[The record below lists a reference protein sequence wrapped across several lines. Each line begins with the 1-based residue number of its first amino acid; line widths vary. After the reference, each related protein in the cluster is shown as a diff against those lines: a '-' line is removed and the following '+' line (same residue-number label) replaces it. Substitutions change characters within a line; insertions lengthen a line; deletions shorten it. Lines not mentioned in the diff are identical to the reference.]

1 MQADSNLN
9 LPDIYNSKDY
19 RSFLKEYFEY
29 KKIRNLKYSFAV
41 FSRFLGFTSRSF
53 IQDVISG
60 KKNISLESIDKFRVL
75 FPRRV
80 DSFEHFRKLVL
91 RDQTK
96 KDNERSYYDSQIL
109 FERSKTKHEMPSH
122 DYSLYSDWY
131 FVPIFFLACDPSF
144 EDDVDWITK
153 KLMFSLSKADAQKA
167 IETLYHLKYWEKG
180 ADGKTKPQFDVIS
193 SHAET
198 NRNILKGFHSRMIDL
213 ARLACDFQFNER
225 ILNAATILIDEK
237 QLNDIRE
244 KIFKFK
250 ETELGGYQTSKIKS
264 GQKKRVYQFQFAVFP
279 LTQLLGSKR

>member
-1 MQADSNLN
+1 MHSGNTSII
-9 LPDIYNSKDY
+9 PDIYATKGY
-19 RSFLKEYFEY
+19 RSFLRDYFEY
-29 KKIRNLKYSFAV
+29 KKSRNSKYSFSV

-60 KKNISLESIDKFRVL
+60 KKNISLESLDKFRVL

-96 KDNERSYYDSQIL
+96 KESERTYYESQIQ
-109 FERSKTKHEMPSH
+109 FERSKNKYEMPSH

-144 EDDVDWITK
+144 QNDVHWIAK
-153 KLMFSLSKADAQKA
+153 KLMFKVTTEDIQKA
-167 IETLYHLKYWEKG
+167 IENLYTLKYWEKG
-180 ADGKTKPQFDVIS
+180 RDGKPKPRFDVIS

-198 NRNILKGFHSRMIDL
+198 NRDVLKRFHSRMIEL
-213 ARLACDFQFNER
+213 ARLACNLQFSER
-225 ILNAATILIDEK
+225 ILNAATILIDEN

-250 ETELGGYQTSKIKS
+250 ETELGEYQTSSIKS
-264 GQKKRVYQFQFAVFP
+264 GQEKRVYQFQFAVFP
-279 LTQLLGSKR
+279 LTRPLGK

>member
-1 MQADSNLN
+1 MQAGKSSS
-9 LPDIYNSKDY
+9 LPDIYNAKDY
-19 RSFLKEYFEY
+19 RSFLRDYFES
-29 KKIRNLKYSFAV
+29 KKAKNPKYSFSV

-60 KKNISLESIDKFRVL
+60 KKNISLESLDKFRVL

-96 KDNERSYYDSQIL
+96 KDTERSYYDSQVI
-109 FERSKTKHEMPSH
+109 FERSKNKHEMPSH

-144 EDDVDWITK
+144 QSDADWIAK
-153 KLMFSLSKADAQKA
+153 KLMFRVSKESIRKA
-167 IETLYHLKYWEKG
+167 VDILYELKYWEKDS
-180 ADGKTKPQFDVIS
+180 DGKTNPRFDVIS
-193 SHAET
+193 SHAEAD
-198 NRNILKGFHSRMIDL
+198 RNILKLFHSRMIEL
-213 ARLACDFQFNER
+213 ARQACEFQFNER
-225 ILNAATILIDEK
+225 ILNATTLLINET

-244 KIFKFK
+244 RIFKFK
-250 ETELGGYQTSKIKS
+250 ETELSEYQTSNIES

-279 LTQLLGSKR
+279 LTQLLGK